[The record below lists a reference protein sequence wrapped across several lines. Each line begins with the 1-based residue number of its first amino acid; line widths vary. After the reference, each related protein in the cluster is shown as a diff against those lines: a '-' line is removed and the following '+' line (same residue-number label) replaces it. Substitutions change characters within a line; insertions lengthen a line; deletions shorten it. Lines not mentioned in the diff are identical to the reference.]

1 MFSRGYYQENIN
13 IFNEKLT
20 NRLFSLQCDV
30 ENFIILLKYRQ
41 TKFDLKLAKN
51 CFFSLQYHIK
61 NFIFT
66 YSYCIRKFHI
76 YAKIRICRKTLLF
89 YILLWTKVQK
99 IWCYLETEAYKNQQK
114 DYLFCPFQKCLW
126 DENSFFHAVT
136 GSNGVKFFNHIMIY
150 SLCNFI
156 FFLY

>member
-1 MFSRGYYQENIN
+1 MKLFSLQKEKKKEILDSSIMFSRGYYQENIN

-66 YSYCIRKFHI
+66 YSYCIRKCHI

-89 YILLWTKVQK
+89 YILLWNGSIQKPTKR
-99 IWCYLETEAYKNQQK
+99 L
-114 DYLFCPFQKCLW
+114 
-126 DENSFFHAVT
+126 SFLSFPEMFVRR
-136 GSNGVKFFNHIMIY
+136 K
-150 SLCNFI
+150 FI
-156 FFLY
+156 FSCSDR